1 MVFLRIVI
9 VIITIVFVVFSG
21 FRFVVEV
28 GIVIERAGLDVAD
41 EDGPHSPERSQ
52 RGFIEHGV
60 VGLEDTFDGMGIET
74 PVVLSS
80 CDRFEKSFFAVG
92 MNESEQCPDVDRS
105 QGFHPKL

>member
-1 MVFLRIVI
+1 MVFLRIIIDI
-9 VIITIVFVVFSG
+9 VVVVLSG
-21 FRFVVEV
+21 FRFFVVEV

-41 EDGPHSPERSQ
+41 EDGAHSPERCQ
-52 RGFIEHGV
+52 WGFIQHGV
-60 VGLEDTFDGMGIET
+60 VSLEDTFDGMGIET